1 MDHNIL
7 LGKYLSAMTK
17 ETTTFVLLTGD
28 KASVEL
34 MERNHGVV
42 CVIPTVTLAKAVIP
56 PTLFQEIL
64 EHIISLKRDYIK
76 KIYFDNVRIV
86 YRFIKF
92 QLFGHIRGA
101 LREELRTPLL
111 YSVLVAGDD
120 DYKWIQHD
128 FLPKF
133 PDEFDDDIKNLEGRI
148 NNMYRAFKR
157 GKVGGI
163 PYVLP
168 EEYEIVYNYSF
179 ELDDTDIKPIFVV
192 YVNTKPPISDGD
204 DEEVSNMLLGK
215 FKSLDVNMVFR

>member
-1 MDHNIL
+1 
-7 LGKYLSAMTK
+7 MTR

-34 MERNHGVV
+34 IERNHGVV
-42 CVIPTVTLAKAVIP
+42 CVIPTVTLVDARIP

-64 EHIISLKRDYIK
+64 EHIISLNRDYIK
-76 KIYFDNVRIV
+76 KLYFDNVRII

-101 LREELRTPLL
+101 LREELRRPLR
-111 YSVLVAGDD
+111 YSVLVAGKD
-120 DYKWIQHD
+120 DYRWVEHD

-133 PDEFDDDIKNLEGRI
+133 PEEFETDIKNLEGRI

-168 EEYEIVYNYSF
+168 DDYEIVYNYSF
-179 ELDDTDIKPIFVV
+179 ELDETDIKPIFVV
-192 YVNTKPPISDGD
+192 YVNTRPPISDGGD
-204 DEEVSNMLLGK
+204 DEEVSKMLLGK
-215 FKSLDVNMVFR
+215 FRSLDVNVVFR